1 MPPRQNPLKL
11 NPLQLKT
18 LTLLQVLARIPEH
31 GSADAGT
38 GGVEVGFL
46 PRPHGNH
53 FHVGPYTVMSADA
66 TGLSNQAVWVALERK
81 GLARSRFPDS
91 IVLTPEGLGYE
102 TGLAGQILHGSDH

>member
-1 MPPRQNPLKL
+1 MPPRHNPLKL

-18 LTLLQVLARIPEH
+18 LTLFQVLAKLPDH
-31 GSADAGT
+31 ASADPSSGE
-38 GGVEVGFL
+38 VEVSFL

-66 TGLSNQAVWVALERK
+66 TGLSNEAVWVALARK
-81 GLARSRFPDS
+81 GLARSRFPGA
-91 IVLTPEGLGYE
+91 IVLTPEGLAYE